1 MHFGEIRKE
10 ITMDIQTALEQL
22 NGFFDMLYASG
33 FLTEDEKNTINEVE
47 DTIVN
52 YVREKEVASK
62 SA

>member
-1 MHFGEIRKE
+1 
-10 ITMDIQTALEQL
+10 MDIQTALEQL

-33 FLTEDEKNTINEVE
+33 FLTDDEKDTINEVE

-52 YVREKEVASK
+52 YVREKEAASR

>member
-1 MHFGEIRKE
+1 
-10 ITMDIQTALEQL
+10 MDIQTALEQL
-22 NGFFDMLYASG
+22 NGFFDMLYVSG

-52 YVREKEVASK
+52 YVREKEAASQ